1 MHLFAR
7 TARIRPGNRP
17 RFRLDPARIRIE
29 VLAGLTVSLALVPEA
44 VAFAFVAGVPPLVG
58 LYAAFIVGF
67 VTSFTGGRPG
77 MISGATGA
85 LAVVMVT
92 LVHDHGVEF
101 LFVTVVLMGIIQIAV
116 GALKQGRLIRMVPY
130 PVMLGFVNGLAI
142 VIFLAQLESFKTK
155 GADGDESWLAG
166 GDLAIMLGLV
176 AVTMAV
182 IYLLPR
188 FTKRFPAALAG
199 ILVVSGL
206 VIFGGIG
213 TPTVGDLSSISG
225 GLPSFG
231 VPDVPFTFETLRI
244 ILPFAFVL
252 AGIGLIESLLT
263 LTLIDGITETKG
275 QNNRECVSQGAANVI
290 TGFFGGMGGC
300 AMIGQSMI
308 NMKSGS
314 RWRLSGIVASV
325 LLLVYILVA
334 SSLIERIPI
343 AALVGVMFVVV
354 IGTFSW
360 SSLRIIR
367 KVPVSDALIMV
378 LVSAVTVAT
387 DLAIAVVVGVIVS
400 ALVFAWN
407 TARSIYIETSPESTP
422 DRRVYTLHGQLFF
435 ASVTAFRDLF
445 HPPHDPAE
453 VVIDFRHS
461 RVWDHSGIEAIVD
474 LAGRYSR
481 AGKQLHLLHL
491 SKNCQRILEKA
502 NVLVDP
508 DPDADPNYRVTVA
521 GLGSSGEGH

>member
-1 MHLFAR
+1 MQDISL
-7 TARIRPGNRP
+7 
-17 RFRLDPARIRIE
+17 LARIRIE

-44 VAFAFVAGVPPLVG
+44 VAFAFVAGVEPLVG
-58 LYAAFIVGF
+58 LYAAFIVGLI
-67 VTSFTGGRPG
+67 TSLTGGRPG

-92 LVHDHGVEF
+92 LVKDHGIEF
-101 LFVTVVLMGIIQIAV
+101 LFITVILMGIIQIAV
-116 GALKQGRLIRMVPY
+116 GLLRQGKLIRMVPY

-142 VIFLAQLESFKTK
+142 VIFLAQLESFKIE
-155 GADGDESWLAG
+155 GPDGHEQWLAF
-166 GDLAIMLGLV
+166 GDLAVMLGLV
-176 AVTMAV
+176 AVTMVV
-182 IYLLPR
+182 IYVLPR
-188 FTKRFPAALAG
+188 FTRRFPAALAG
-199 ILVVSGL
+199 IVVVSAV
-206 VIFGGIG
+206 VIFGGID
-213 TPTVGDLSSISG
+213 TTTVGDLSSISG
-225 GLPSFG
+225 GLPTFG

-244 ILPFAFVL
+244 IVPFAFIL

-263 LTLIDGITETKG
+263 SSLIDGLTETKG
-275 QNNRECVSQGAANVI
+275 QNDRECVAQGTANVV

-308 NMKSGS
+308 NIKSGA
-314 RWRLSGIVASV
+314 RWRLSGIVAAI
-325 LLLVYILVA
+325 LLLVYILSV

-367 KVPVSDALIMV
+367 KVPVSDAIVMV
-378 LVSAVTVAT
+378 IVSAVTVAT

-407 TARSIYIETSPESTP
+407 TARSIYVEISADSTP
-422 DRRVYTLHGQLFF
+422 TRRVYTLHGQLFF
-435 ASVTAFRDLF
+435 ASVTSFKDLF

-461 RVWDHSGIEAIVD
+461 RVWDHSGIEAIVSV
-474 LAGRYSR
+474 AQRYAR

-491 SKNCQRILEKA
+491 SENCQRILNNA
-502 NVLVDP
+502 NAIVDSDPAVDP
-508 DPDADPNYRVTVA
+508 SYRVTVSE
-521 GLGSSGEGH
+521 LGGSEGH